1 MEFAPL
7 VDFACSVRSTHN
19 VIIYLT
25 AYTTLP
31 YPQTEGN
38 QSKHFTSCKQQT
50 LRCLCHNYARF
61 DVPTRRGVG
70 VSLSAGILMGHL
82 RCRSGKESG
91 EGASYEYIN
100 IAHRTQLI
108 KLY

>member
-1 MEFAPL
+1 MEWNEVVPL

-50 LRCLCHNYARF
+50 LRCLSHNYARF
-61 DVPTRRGVG
+61 DVPT
-70 VSLSAGILMGHL
+70 
-82 RCRSGKESG
+82 
-91 EGASYEYIN
+91 
-100 IAHRTQLI
+100 
-108 KLY
+108 